1 MNNQKNKKNI
11 LNSRRDVLKNMGKA
25 TTFIIPTLVT
35 FKMSELKAQTSGATT
50 FRDEP
55 GNPYKK

>member
-25 TTFIIPTLVT
+25 TTFIIPTL
-35 FKMSELKAQTSGATT
+35 GATT
-50 FRDEP
+50 FRGEP